1 MTVIEKQSI
10 MHHKAIFSGH
20 FCYFCNN
27 NCHVISIITYT
38 TVAVT
43 TVQVLKASLFGGDP
57 VIIMTSQFS
66 NNYGI
71 LVETMITMAS

>member
-1 MTVIEKQSI
+1 
-10 MHHKAIFSGH
+10 MHHNARLSGH

-38 TVAVT
+38 TV
-43 TVQVLKASLFGGDP
+43 QVLKASLFRGDP
-57 VIIMTSQFS
+57 VIMTSQLS